1 MKTIQVKL
9 GKPSKFYVN
18 NKRIS
23 LNTAFGMYQKGAKFT
38 NNLDKLPDDL
48 YREISKLVF
57 HPNTEIPKYMVTQ
70 LNPWQRE
77 EKYMNKKGELHRV
90 GGPAVITHT
99 EDEGVEKEWYQNNQ
113 LHRVGGPAVDH
124 RTSDGMKYNQRWYK
138 KGKLHRDGDKPARI
152 GHHRLIQDQKK
163 SIEVWSKNG
172 KTHRDG
178 DKPARIEYT
187 EDSQI
192 FLEQWS
198 KKGKEHRN
206 GDKPSFIEHFEDN
219 YHNPGTVRIVPK
231 LKRWKKNGKLHRGQG
246 KPAIEK
252 WRYPGTMSGVQG
264 NVFDNLRYSKSY
276 AFEGLEFPS
285 RAAYTKHRNSIRNE
299 SLGTVGSRLRRRAPI
314 REIMGYLDIIGEE
327 EPLSSSDECH
337 ICYNSGAKRRN
348 CCTYKTCK
356 QCINTIKS
364 HPNPSQR
371 TCPQCRGPLSPIR

>member
-18 NKRIS
+18 NKKIS
-23 LNTAFGMYQKGAKFT
+23 LNTAFGMYQTGAKFT
-38 NNLDKLPDDL
+38 NYMDTLPDDL
-48 YREISKLVF
+48 YREISKLAF
-57 HPNTEIPKYMVTQ
+57 HPNTEIPKYIETQ

-90 GGPAVITHT
+90 GGPAVIIHT
-99 EDEGVEKEWYQNNQ
+99 KESWRHGDEVEKRWYQNNQ

-124 RTSDGMKYNQRWYK
+124 QTSDGMKYGQRWYK
-138 KGKLHRDGDKPARI
+138 KGKPHRDGDKPAWI
-152 GHHRLIQDQKK
+152 GYHYGTNDKR
-163 SIEVWSKNG
+163 IEVWSKNG

-178 DKPARIEYT
+178 DKPAKIEYA

-192 FLEQWS
+192 ILEKWS

-206 GDKPSFIEHFEDN
+206 GDKPSFIEHFDDQIT
-219 YHNPGTVRIVPK
+219 NPGTIRIIPRE
-231 LKRWKKNGKLHRGQG
+231 KRWKKNGELHRGQG

-252 WRYPGTMSGVQG
+252 WRFPDGTPYQG
-264 NVFDNLRYSKSY
+264 NVFDSLRYSKSY
-276 AFEGLEFPS
+276 AFEGVEFPS
-285 RAAYTKHRNSIRNE
+285 RAAYTKHRNSIRI
-299 SLGTVGSRLRRRAPI
+299 SVGSRLRRRAPI
-314 REIMGYLDIIGEE
+314 REIMGYLDLIGEE

>member
-18 NKRIS
+18 KKRIS

-70 LNPWQRE
+70 LNPLQRV

-99 EDEGVEKEWYQNNQ
+99 ENGPVEKKWYQNNQ
-113 LHRVGGPAVDH
+113 LHRVGGPAVESSYGD
-124 RTSDGMKYNQRWYK
+124 QWWYK
-138 KGKLHRDGDKPARI
+138 KGKLHRDGDKPAWIGWTPNAGGYDERI
-152 GHHRLIQDQKK
+152 K
-163 SIEVWSKNG
+163 VWSKNG

-178 DKPARIEYT
+178 DKPARIVFQSSD
-187 EDSQI
+187 DSPRYE
-192 FLEQWS
+192 EQWF
-198 KKGKEHRN
+198 KKGKEHRD
-206 GDKPSFIEHFEDN
+206 GDKPSFINHFEDN
-219 YHNPGTVRIVPK
+219 NERLTVS
-231 LKRWKKNGKLHRGQG
+231 LKRWMKNGKLHRGQG
-246 KPAIEK
+246 KPAIEN
-252 WRYPGTMSGVQG
+252 WQANGDHFP
-264 NVFDNLRYSKSY
+264 SKSY

-285 RAAYTKHRNSIRNE
+285 RAAYTKHRNSIRNTA
-299 SLGTVGSRLRRRAPI
+299 LRTAGAHLRRRAPI
-314 REIMGYLDIIGEE
+314 REIMGYLDLIGEE
-327 EPLSSSDECH
+327 EPLSSPDECH

-371 TCPQCRGPLSPIR
+371 TCPQCRGPLSPIRQE